1 MKLFLTILIGI
12 IGIFQPLVSFGEE
25 VHDFYFRHYTNKEGL
40 SHNTVY
46 CAWQDRQGFMW
57 FGTDDGLNRF
67 DGYHFRT
74 YRHNSNDSASLSN
87 DRIVSL
93 FEDTA
98 DRLWVCTFSNTCYY
112 DYQTDRFHPL
122 AFPDSLQISPLFHFI
137 TEDREK
143 NLWMISNSQ
152 IVCYP
157 QSGNAPPRS
166 YPEGEAIYPLDITVT
181 ESGTPLI
188 AGLSDLYDYQPESDC
203 FDRITVLTEEE
214 KKRPVSL
221 STLCL
226 VPHQGVLVGTDRAG
240 LKYYDWK
247 QQTTETLIPDIQ
259 VRDITQTEAHTFWIA
274 SESGIYILDW
284 ATRSI
289 THLQK
294 SLTNE
299 YTISDNA
306 VYSITQDREGGIWAT
321 TFFGGVNYLPKRYF
335 PFRYFIGGKT
345 YPEML
350 GNAVR
355 EICPD
360 QYGNIWL
367 GTEDNG
373 INCYNPASRRITN
386 YSRSNPRHPLSAT
399 NIHGLLA
406 DGDKLWVGT
415 FNTGIDLLDIP
426 SGKVVKR
433 YTHTNTHQQLP
444 SDFVL
449 CFCQLSDDEILIG
462 TVAGLTCFHKKEKRF
477 TAWCP
482 EIRSMV
488 RQIYQ
493 DSQGDIWIATTSGAY
508 RYTPSTQKLH
518 HYTADR
524 IRPDAIGDN
533 SVTSIFE
540 DSRRRIW
547 VSTVYGFSLYNR
559 QTDSFAPRITVENGL
574 PSNIVYRMLEDND
587 GLFWMTTANGLVR
600 FDPET
605 QAMKTFSYTDGLP
618 ETQFNYSSAYK
629 APDGTFY
636 MGTINGM
643 IAFNPTD
650 FKKDTYTPPLYITR
664 IEWQGKQANDPSY
677 NMRAIREQGELK
689 LPYNQSTF
697 TLSYVALS
705 YTSPDAIQYAY
716 RLEGS
721 DKEWVYMHQN
731 RDVTFA
737 NLSPGNY
744 TFRVKS
750 TNSNGTWQNNE
761 ATLRIVV
768 TPPFWATGWAFLIYA
783 FLTVLLIVLWY
794 NYKKAQLEEKH
805 RVDQALFENQKEK
818 ELYNAKIQFFTFI
831 THEIRTPLTLIKAP
845 LEKILRSGDGTPAT
859 QENLQII
866 EKNTQRLLDLSN
878 QLLDFRKTESRGFKL
893 NYTKTDVVL
902 WLETLLQPFRPAFEK
917 ENKSFTV
924 KLPEIPFEASIDRE
938 AFAKIVNNLL
948 SNALKYSD
956 KQIRIDLLPPAGEKR
971 QFTIRV
977 TNDGP
982 LIPADEVPHIFN
994 PFYRSKETQ
1003 NKEGSGI
1010 GLSLAQS
1017 LAEFH
1022 RGTLSYQQTAE
1033 GLNQFVLSLPESQEE
1048 TETTPAPLSPVTL
1061 SENARPVILI
1071 VEDEEEMR
1079 RFIARELAE
1088 QYQVAEAANGKEALA
1103 FIRQQT
1109 VNLIVSDVMM
1119 PLMDGF
1125 ELCNEVK
1132 NDVSISHIPF
1142 ILLTAQH
1149 NLQSR
1154 LKGLNTGADA
1164 YMEKP
1169 FSIELLL
1176 AQVNNLL
1183 KSREQLGKAY
1193 LEKPQTPIR
1202 SLAVSAADDLFLNKL
1217 NAYLE
1222 THLNQPALS
1231 VETLA
1236 GEMHMSTSNLYRK
1249 IKGLSGL
1256 SPNDFI
1262 RITRLKKAISLMQ
1275 QGENRINEI
1284 AYQVGFSSPAY
1295 FSTCFQKQYGK
1306 TPTEYLKQEASSHQ

>member
-1 MKLFLTILIGI
+1 M
-12 IGIFQPLVSFGEE
+12 
-25 VHDFYFRHYTNKEGL
+25 
-40 SHNTVY
+40 
-46 CAWQDRQGFMW
+46 
-57 FGTDDGLNRF
+57 
-67 DGYHFRT
+67 
-74 YRHNSNDSASLSN
+74 
-87 DRIVSL
+87 
-93 FEDTA
+93 
-98 DRLWVCTFSNTCYY
+98 
-112 DYQTDRFHPL
+112 
-122 AFPDSLQISPLFHFI
+122 
-137 TEDREK
+137 
-143 NLWMISNSQ
+143 
-152 IVCYP
+152 
-157 QSGNAPPRS
+157 
-166 YPEGEAIYPLDITVT
+166 
-181 ESGTPLI
+181 
-188 AGLSDLYDYQPESDC
+188 
-203 FDRITVLTEEE
+203 
-214 KKRPVSL
+214 
-221 STLCL
+221 
-226 VPHQGVLVGTDRAG
+226 
-240 LKYYDWK
+240 
-247 QQTTETLIPDIQ
+247 
-259 VRDITQTEAHTFWIA
+259 
-274 SESGIYILDW
+274 
-284 ATRSI
+284 
-289 THLQK
+289 
-294 SLTNE
+294 
-299 YTISDNA
+299 
-306 VYSITQDREGGIWAT
+306 
-321 TFFGGVNYLPKRYF
+321 
-335 PFRYFIGGKT
+335 
-345 YPEML
+345 
-350 GNAVR
+350 
-355 EICPD
+355 
-360 QYGNIWL
+360 
-367 GTEDNG
+367 
-373 INCYNPASRRITN
+373 
-386 YSRSNPRHPLSAT
+386 
-399 NIHGLLA
+399 
-406 DGDKLWVGT
+406 
-415 FNTGIDLLDIP
+415 
-426 SGKVVKR
+426 
-433 YTHTNTHQQLP
+433 
-444 SDFVL
+444 
-449 CFCQLSDDEILIG
+449 
-462 TVAGLTCFHKKEKRF
+462 
-477 TAWCP
+477 
-482 EIRSMV
+482 
-488 RQIYQ
+488 
-493 DSQGDIWIATTSGAY
+493 
-508 RYTPSTQKLH
+508 
-518 HYTADR
+518 
-524 IRPDAIGDN
+524 
-533 SVTSIFE
+533 
-540 DSRRRIW
+540 
-547 VSTVYGFSLYNR
+547 
-559 QTDSFAPRITVENGL
+559 
-574 PSNIVYRMLEDND
+574 
-587 GLFWMTTANGLVR
+587 
-600 FDPET
+600 
-605 QAMKTFSYTDGLP
+605 
-618 ETQFNYSSAYK
+618 
-629 APDGTFY
+629 
-636 MGTINGM
+636 
-643 IAFNPTD
+643 
-650 FKKDTYTPPLYITR
+650 
-664 IEWQGKQANDPSY
+664 
-677 NMRAIREQGELK
+677 
-689 LPYNQSTF
+689 
-697 TLSYVALS
+697 
-705 YTSPDAIQYAY
+705 
-716 RLEGS
+716 
-721 DKEWVYMHQN
+721 
-731 RDVTFA
+731 
-737 NLSPGNY
+737 
-744 TFRVKS
+744 
-750 TNSNGTWQNNE
+750 
-761 ATLRIVV
+761 
-768 TPPFWATGWAFLIYA
+768 
-783 FLTVLLIVLWY
+783 
-794 NYKKAQLEEKH
+794 
-805 RVDQALFENQKEK
+805 
-818 ELYNAKIQFFTFI
+818 
-831 THEIRTPLTLIKAP
+831 
-845 LEKILRSGDGTPAT
+845 
-859 QENLQII
+859 
-866 EKNTQRLLDLSN
+866 
-878 QLLDFRKTESRGFKL
+878 

-1022 RGTLSYQQTAE
+1022 RGTLAYRQTAE

-1306 TPTEYLKQEASSHQ
+1306 TPTEYLKQEASSRQ